1 MFEGRYDVV
10 VVGGGHAGAE
20 AAAAAANMGSKT
32 LLVTMNL
39 QTIGQMSCN
48 PAMGGIAKGQIVRE
62 IDALGG
68 YSGIVSDESAIQFK
82 MLNRSKGPAMWSP
95 RVQSDRMLFAKRW
108 RELLEQTPKLDFYQD
123 MIKDIIVKNG
133 TIEGVITSLG
143 IPIYSKSVVLTNGT
157 FLNGLIHIG
166 EKNYGGGRAGE
177 KASTGLTHSLENLG
191 FQSGRMKTGTPPRV
205 DGRSLNYD
213 LMEEQPGDDHPSTFS
228 YLHTSPLTKQR
239 SCYITHTSVE
249 VHDLLREGFDRSPM
263 FNGNIQST
271 GPRYCPSIEDKINR
285 FADKSR
291 HQIFVEPEGWDTVE
305 VYVNGFST
313 SLPEDIQ
320 YKALRS
326 VKGFEKVKFFRPGYA
341 IEYDYFPPTQ
351 LKNSLET
358 KLVEGLFF
366 AGQINGTTG
375 YEEAASQG
383 LMAGI
388 NAHLKVNEQAP
399 FVLKRNEAYIGVL
412 IDDLIT
418 KGTEEPYRM
427 FTSRAEYR
435 TLLRQDN
442 ADLRL
447 TPLSYQLGLAKKER
461 MEAVEHKAAQTKEL
475 VLFLKT
481 ESYQP
486 DEINPILEQKESA
499 PVKQSDKL
507 SKILSR
513 PRMSRQDLATLSS
526 VKNYLKTHHVSD
538 EVYEQAE
545 IQIKYSG
552 YIEKEMA
559 NAEKLNRLDHIK
571 IPDDFDYDV
580 LASLS
585 HEAKEKLNYIRPT
598 NLSQATRIS
607 GINPSDISVLLVKL
621 GR

>member
-1 MFEGRYDVV
+1 
-10 VVGGGHAGAE
+10 
-20 AAAAAANMGSKT
+20 
-32 LLVTMNL
+32 
-39 QTIGQMSCN
+39 
-48 PAMGGIAKGQIVRE
+48 
-62 IDALGG
+62 
-68 YSGIVSDESAIQFK
+68 
-82 MLNRSKGPAMWSP
+82 
-95 RVQSDRMLFAKRW
+95 
-108 RELLEQTPKLDFYQD
+108 
-123 MIKDIIVKNG
+123 
-133 TIEGVITSLG
+133 
-143 IPIYSKSVVLTNGT
+143 
-157 FLNGLIHIG
+157 
-166 EKNYGGGRAGE
+166 
-177 KASTGLTHSLENLG
+177 
-191 FQSGRMKTGTPPRV
+191 MKTGTPPRV

>member
-1 MFEGRYDVV
+1 
-10 VVGGGHAGAE
+10 
-20 AAAAAANMGSKT
+20 
-32 LLVTMNL
+32 
-39 QTIGQMSCN
+39 
-48 PAMGGIAKGQIVRE
+48 
-62 IDALGG
+62 
-68 YSGIVSDESAIQFK
+68 
-82 MLNRSKGPAMWSP
+82 
-95 RVQSDRMLFAKRW
+95 
-108 RELLEQTPKLDFYQD
+108 
-123 MIKDIIVKNG
+123 
-133 TIEGVITSLG
+133 
-143 IPIYSKSVVLTNGT
+143 
-157 FLNGLIHIG
+157 
-166 EKNYGGGRAGE
+166 
-177 KASTGLTHSLENLG
+177 
-191 FQSGRMKTGTPPRV
+191 
-205 DGRSLNYD
+205 
-213 LMEEQPGDDHPSTFS
+213 
-228 YLHTSPLTKQR
+228 
-239 SCYITHTSVE
+239 
-249 VHDLLREGFDRSPM
+249 
-263 FNGNIQST
+263 
-271 GPRYCPSIEDKINR
+271 
-285 FADKSR
+285 
-291 HQIFVEPEGWDTVE
+291 
-305 VYVNGFST
+305 
-313 SLPEDIQ
+313 
-320 YKALRS
+320 
-326 VKGFEKVKFFRPGYA
+326 
-341 IEYDYFPPTQ
+341 
-351 LKNSLET
+351 
-358 KLVEGLFF
+358 
-366 AGQINGTTG
+366 
-375 YEEAASQG
+375 
-383 LMAGI
+383 
-388 NAHLKVNEQAP
+388 
-399 FVLKRNEAYIGVL
+399 
-412 IDDLIT
+412 
-418 KGTEEPYRM
+418 M